1 MKKKGLA
8 KAAEKEIIRAVMGR
22 MQSVDID
29 ALSPPIMK
37 QNKATFDD
45 VEENLNIPYMNRME
59 TPLAM
64 DVFRKK
70 GTEQE
75 ESPVIV
81 LVHGGGFCMGDR
93 KISRPLGRWLAH
105 KGYLVFSV
113 EYSLLPNY
121 NVLDELDDV
130 CAGLDLVGQKLVDY
144 NVDFSRIYMISESA
158 GAYLSTYVTAMHGS
172 ENLERA
178 IGHKRSRFN
187 FKAIGLVCG
196 MFYSDVE
203 GAQGEQMFGSKNDDP
218 NFRKYLDPEH
228 PDIINNLPPAYLLT
242 SRGDFVNGSS
252 FRMHEALNKAGR
264 PNHLYY
270 YGGDE
275 LVHAFNVLQIDNPKT
290 RELMDGML
298 EWFEE
303 QTQLSIETEKKKAE
317 EKQNLLEL
325 REKLREGS
333 YNGTKIW
340 ELMEKCNSFS
350 TDAVKKV
357 ALIDCTR
364 EYNYEDIFIERDS
377 YARAFSGLNIGQMSE
392 SRVAVAGAI
401 TAEPLFCFLGLNMT
415 GAEVS
420 MFSYP
425 DFLPSGKWKTMIEK
439 EKITDLIIQDIF
451 VTPSLWKEIQEEKE
465 ALGLRNIILL
475 HSKMGGPC
483 IGPAELVYNE
493 FNYRSLRRRDDTV
506 FMEDLISEYEN
517 QPISLGEFREDGI
530 ALICHTSGTTKGT
543 RKPIIYR
550 EGDLTKSVLEYQRID
565 AELGNIPATTR
576 TREAS
581 IFDYSAFNTIWS
593 ATMTQLINGGV
604 NVLTFFGF
612 MYPKF
617 INAIDYYELNK
628 LVASGFMIDKWMK
641 RDDIDDV
648 DLSSL
653 KLIMVV
659 GSFISEENRIKYLE
673 FFRKHGFKGKI
684 YSVYAMS
691 EVCASLLASS
701 LEEDDMGQPFYKDCI
716 RICDENDH
724 QYYTLDD
731 GPRTGVLCMSGP
743 AIAVNELDGETLFDY
758 AETDGRCYIYTND
771 LVRIEEDGRVMFVG
785 RADKYF
791 VNNDGKRFDSGIV
804 ETEMTKHSNIKSCAV
819 APVLEKRIH
828 DTVPVL
834 YVVPSESDEGAAERI
849 RQAFVDVYVN
859 DGKIDAENLPV
870 QLMIVD
876 SLPVNQNGKIDIF
889 RITRERL
896 LGDAYNIMPVR
907 KNGNLTDI
915 KLEQVDSLNSIVA
928 ATPEGMGESSAFNLF
943 DLFNEEST
951 DSGSG
956 LSMMLDLLIPDK
968 KPKKKF
974 SIGDAVSAIK
984 ADEEMNE
991 IFGELYD
998 KLLVKYMKKMGK
1010 KSGMKD
1016 YDYDIED

>member
-45 VEENLNIPYMNRME
+45 VEEDLNIPYMNRME

-172 ENLERA
+172 ENLEKA

-203 GAQGEQMFGSKNDDP
+203 GAQGEQMFGSKSDDP

-228 PDIINNLPPAYLLT
+228 PDIINNLPPVYLLT

-264 PNHLYY
+264 PNRLYY
-270 YGGDE
+270 YGGED

-290 RELMDGML
+290 RELIDGML
-298 EWFEE
+298 DWFEE
-303 QTQLSIETEKKKAE
+303 QTQFSIEAEKKKAE
-317 EKQNLLEL
+317 EKQDLEEL
-325 REKLREGS
+325 REKFREGS
-333 YNGTKIW
+333 LNGIKIW
-340 ELMEKCNSFS
+340 ELMEKFNSFS
-350 TDAVKKV
+350 VDAAKKV
-357 ALIDCTR
+357 TLIDCTR
-364 EYNYEDIFIERDS
+364 EYTYEDVFFERDR
-377 YARAFSGLNIGQMSE
+377 YARAFSGLKIGQMSG

-451 VTPSLWKEIQEEKE
+451 VTPSLWKEIQEEKA
-465 ALGLRNIILL
+465 ALGLRNVILI

-493 FNYRSLRRRDDTV
+493 FNYHSLRRRDDSV
-506 FMEDLISEYEN
+506 FMDDLISEYEN
-517 QPISLGEFREDGI
+517 QPISLGEFRENGI

-550 EGDLTKSVLEYQRID
+550 EKDLTTTVLEYPHID
-565 AELGNIPATTR
+565 AELIGSAITR
-576 TREAS
+576 SREAS
-581 IFDYSAFNTIWS
+581 MFDYSSFQTVWTAV
-593 ATMTQLINGGV
+593 MTQIINGNV
-604 NVLTFFGF
+604 QVLTFFGF
-612 MYPKF
+612 MHPKF
-617 INAIDYYELNK
+617 INAIGYYELNK
-628 LVASGFMIDKWMK
+628 LVASGFMIDKWLK

-648 DLSSL
+648 DMSSL
-653 KLIMVV
+653 KLILIV
-659 GSFISEENRIKYLE
+659 GSFISEENRTKYIE

-684 YSVYAMS
+684 YSSYAMS
-691 EVCASLLASS
+691 EVYGNGFASS
-701 LEEDDMGQPFYKDCI
+701 LEYDDMGHPFNKETI

-731 GPRTGVLCMSGP
+731 GPRTGILCMSSQ
-743 AIAVNELDGETLFDY
+743 AITVNELDGVKLFDY
-758 AETDGRCYIYTND
+758 VEIDGHNYINTND
-771 LVRIEEDGRVMFVG
+771 LVRIEEDGRVMFAG
-785 RADKYF
+785 RVDKYF
-791 VNNDGKRFDSGIV
+791 INNDGKRFDSGIV
-804 ETEMTKHSNIKSCAV
+804 ETEMMKHPNIDRCAV

-834 YVVPSESDEGAAERI
+834 YVVPPESDEDAAARI
-849 RQAFVDVYVN
+849 RQAFIDIYVT
-859 DGKIDAENLPV
+859 DEKIDAENLPV

-876 SLPVNQNGKIDIF
+876 DLPVNQNGKIDIF

-896 LGDAYNIMPVR
+896 LGDAYNIVPVR
-907 KNGNLTDI
+907 ENGKLIDI
-915 KLEQVDSLNSIVA
+915 KTEHMDSMNSIVA
-928 ATPEGMGESSAFNLF
+928 ATPEGMGESSAYNMFEL
-943 DLFNEEST
+943 LNEEST
-951 DSGSG
+951 DSSG
-956 LSMMLDLLIPDK
+956 LAQMLDLLIPG
-968 KPKKKF
+968 KKKRRKEV
-974 SIGDAVSAIK
+974 SIGDVISAIT
-984 ADEEMNE
+984 ADEEMNA
-991 IFGELYD
+991 IAGEFYD
-998 KLLVKYMKKMGK
+998 KLIVKYMKKMGK